1 MIGMEKI
8 LAEILIDKQKEVIA
22 QYEEVIKKKN
32 EQLTNDEID
41 NIIKQEIENNSYS
54 SMKDMGKLMGYFKN
68 NYSGQCDMGY
78 VSKKIK
84 EMLNN

>member
-32 EQLTNDEID
+32 EQL
-41 NIIKQEIENNSYS
+41 
-54 SMKDMGKLMGYFKN
+54 
-68 NYSGQCDMGY
+68 
-78 VSKKIK
+78 IK
-84 EMLNN
+84 EMKRAHELFQLSYKRKLRIQELENELSQLKNERNKL

>member
-32 EQLTNDEID
+32 EQL
-41 NIIKQEIENNSYS
+41 
-54 SMKDMGKLMGYFKN
+54 
-68 NYSGQCDMGY
+68 
-78 VSKKIK
+78 IK
-84 EMLNN
+84 EMKRANELFQLSYKRKLRIQELENELSQLKNERNKL

>member
-32 EQLTNDEID
+32 EQL
-41 NIIKQEIENNSYS
+41 
-54 SMKDMGKLMGYFKN
+54 
-68 NYSGQCDMGY
+68 
-78 VSKKIK
+78 IK
-84 EMLNN
+84 EMKRANELFQLSYKRKLRIQELENELSQLKKQVNKFQG

>member
-32 EQLTNDEID
+32 EQLIREMKRANELFQLSYKRKLRI
-41 NIIKQEIENNSYS
+41 QELENELSQLKNERN
-54 SMKDMGKLMGYFKN
+54 KL
-68 NYSGQCDMGY
+68 
-78 VSKKIK
+78 
-84 EMLNN
+84 